1 MKLALLSLPLFVA
14 CNKDGDD
21 SASLDDSGAYEG
33 PTYYKDVRPI
43 LDQTCARCH
52 SEGGVAPVSFDDPET
67 VQALAMKIQIY
78 TAEGIMPPPAPDPT
92 CAPYESDDQYFLT
105 DAAKQT
111 LSDWADAGAPLGDA
125 TDAPPKHEMPTL
137 APFDAELRGE
147 VPWTPVFPQG
157 DKNAYRCWAF
167 DLGND
172 EDVFVTGFEA
182 LIDQVSEVHHAAL
195 FVDWSYSADVDV
207 ADGFECSGLGEK
219 DWQYIHAWGPGAPY
233 LQFAEGQ
240 GLRFPPHARV
250 IYQSHYFMNG
260 TPTPDNSGYGLLL
273 ADSVDTEIFVLALGV
288 TDFVIPAGESDDQQV
303 MDIQWPGYMG
313 DFTLLGVWP
322 HMHQLG
328 SGFDFGITHSDD
340 SESCVVD
347 MNGYDFHNQLLVW
360 LDNPVPIAPGDDV
373 RLVCHYDNSETNESN
388 PNSPPIDVR
397 FGEGSDDE
405 MCFGFAYGYSGY
417 PE

>member
-14 CNKDGDD
+14 CNKGDD
-21 SASLDDSGAYEG
+21 SASPDDSGAYEG

-67 VQALAMKIQIY
+67 VQALALKIQIY
-78 TAEGIMPPPAPDPT
+78 TADGIMPPPAPDPT
-92 CAPYESDDQYFLT
+92 CAPYESDDTYFLT

-137 APFDAELRGE
+137 APFDVELRGE
-147 VPWTPVFPQG
+147 LPWTPEFSPD

-182 LIDQVSEVHHAAL
+182 LIDQVQEVHHAAL
-195 FVDWSYSADVDV
+195 FIDWSYTADVDD
-207 ADGFECSGLGEK
+207 ADGFDCNGLGED

-250 IYQSHYFMNG
+250 IYQSHYFQNG
-260 TPTPDNSGYGLLL
+260 TPTPDNSG
-273 ADSVDTEIFVLALGV
+273 DRKSVV
-288 TDFVIPAGESDDQQV
+288 
-303 MDIQWPGYMG
+303 
-313 DFTLLGVWP
+313 
-322 HMHQLG
+322 
-328 SGFDFGITHSDD
+328 
-340 SESCVVD
+340 
-347 MNGYDFHNQLLVW
+347 
-360 LDNPVPIAPGDDV
+360 
-373 RLVCHYDNSETNESN
+373 
-388 PNSPPIDVR
+388 
-397 FGEGSDDE
+397 
-405 MCFGFAYGYSGY
+405 
-417 PE
+417 